1 LILFLK
7 KRWWIKLFII
17 KKILRLI
24 EKYAPTQEWFLD
36 NIINLIENASEHIN
50 DDILNDIIK
59 LLKELADGD

>member
-1 LILFLK
+1 MILFLK
-7 KRWWIKLFII
+7 KRWWIKLFIF

>member
-1 LILFLK
+1 MILFLK
-7 KRWWIKLFII
+7 KRWWIKLFIL

>member
-1 LILFLK
+1 MILFLK

-50 DDILNDIIK
+50 DDILNDVIK

>member
-1 LILFLK
+1 MILFLK
-7 KRWWIKLFII
+7 KRWWIKLFKL

>member
-50 DDILNDIIK
+50 DDILNDVIK

>member
-7 KRWWIKLFII
+7 KRWWIKLFIL